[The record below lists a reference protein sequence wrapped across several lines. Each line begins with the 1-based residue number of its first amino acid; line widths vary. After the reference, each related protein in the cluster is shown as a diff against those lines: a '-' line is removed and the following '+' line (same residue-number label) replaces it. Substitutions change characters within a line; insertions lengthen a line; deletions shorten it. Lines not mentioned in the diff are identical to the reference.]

1 MKKGPKTLF
10 INKPQV
16 VLGKEAN
23 VGKMIWK
30 SLVRIYKG
38 IYIGEYME
46 KDNDCSLFDLMD
58 VAVV

>member
-10 INKPQV
+10 SNKPQV

-23 VGKMIWK
+23 LGKMIWK

-38 IYIGEYME
+38 IYIGE
-46 KDNDCSLFDLMD
+46 
-58 VAVV
+58 